1 MYARAGLWRRSAPFV
16 GVMILAIAVLPLPPA
31 GDGPTEI
38 ALASAL
44 TALILGTVWLAPWHR
59 LPAFAEVVPA
69 LSYFV
74 VVALLRESQGGALSG
89 YSVLA
94 MLPVFWLALYGTR
107 DQLAIGIAGSR
118 RGLLRAVAPAR
129 RSRVPVHRM
138 ADRDPVDLRRA
149 HRRLH
154 RPGARRRVAL
164 SGPTETRLALANI
177 EAITVAMREIGASTD
192 PDGAVRQAV
201 CVSAR
206 SIAGA
211 DVVQLLEPNA
221 DGRLALTAAAGMRI
235 PRAGEESGG
244 GLAFLTR
251 KPVFVRDATHGA
263 RHGIRSM
270 HFEPI
275 LRDENAVAVL
285 VLGWTKPVKRLSQGV
300 ESGMQMLSAEA
311 AIALDRARLLVQLQ
325 ETARTDDLTGL
336 PNRRAWD
343 EELPRELARAAR
355 DARPVCVAMLDLD
368 RFKRFNDH
376 RGHQA
381 GDRLLKQAASAW
393 SSLLRA
399 SDMLARYGGEEFSL
413 LLPGCTI
420 DDAQRLVGRLRAAMP
435 DGRDG
440 LGRHRLLGRDRD
452 GRRLRR
458 PGGFCALRRE
468 ARRPQQARHGVLGG
482 RSTANGSVTS
492 SVAGSEAEQ
501 RRRPAARPARLPS
514 PPGRLED
521 AAPDQDPVE
530 VRRRDVVSE
539 RGSVQLAQ
547 LRERELVRREGEADV
562 RVRQLRPQAR
572 QARANDVAVVE
583 RGPLEPVDGQPLRVL
598 RHSGICI
605 ARDQAEIGG
614 RELPVLR
621 IALRLASGL
630 ELLEVG
636 ELPDVHLGGELAPDR
651 LLERLAAAPG
661 SRPAGPSGL
670 ERIPRPLPHEH
681 LQRAVPDL
689 EDDSK
694 RDVQRGGSDR
704 LRHQV

>member
-1 MYARAGLWRRSAPFV
+1 MYARAGLRGRSAPFV

-31 GDGPTEI
+31 GDGPTEM

-107 DQLAIGIAGSR
+107 DQLAIGIAGL
-118 RGLLRAVAPAR
+118 GAVFFVPLLLLGAPEYPSTEWRTAILWICVAPVVGYTVQAL
-129 RSRVPVHRM
+129 V
-138 ADRDPVDLRRA
+138 AELRTRA
-149 HRRLH
+149 E
-154 RPGARRRVAL
+154 
-164 SGPTETRLALANI
+164 ETRLALANI
-177 EAITVAMREIGASTD
+177 EAIAVAMREIGASTD
-192 PDGAVRQAV
+192 PDAVRQAV

-221 DGRLALTAAAGMRI
+221 EGRLALSAAAGMRI

-244 GLAFLTR
+244 GLAYLTR

-270 HFEPI
+270 HFEPV

-285 VLGWTKPVKRLSQGV
+285 VLGWSKPAKRLSQGV

-355 DARPVCVAMLDLD
+355 DSRPVCVAMLDLD

-393 SSLLRA
+393 ASLLRT

-413 LLPGCTI
+413 LLPGCTMT
-420 DDAQRLVGRLRAAMP
+420 DAQRLVGRLRAAMP
-435 DGRDG
+435 EGETVSAGIACWDENESADEFVGRADQ
-440 LGRHRLLGRDRD
+440 
-452 GRRLRR
+452 
-458 PGGFCALRRE
+458 ALYAAKR
-468 ARRPQQARHGVLGG
+468 GG
-482 RSTANGSVTS
+482 RNQLVTAT
-492 SVAGSEAEQ
+492 
-501 RRRPAARPARLPS
+501 
-514 PPGRLED
+514 
-521 AAPDQDPVE
+521 
-530 VRRRDVVSE
+530 
-539 RGSVQLAQ
+539 
-547 LRERELVRREGEADV
+547 
-562 RVRQLRPQAR
+562 
-572 QARANDVAVVE
+572 
-583 RGPLEPVDGQPLRVL
+583 
-598 RHSGICI
+598 
-605 ARDQAEIGG
+605 
-614 RELPVLR
+614 
-621 IALRLASGL
+621 
-630 ELLEVG
+630 
-636 ELPDVHLGGELAPDR
+636 
-651 LLERLAAAPG
+651 
-661 SRPAGPSGL
+661 
-670 ERIPRPLPHEH
+670 
-681 LQRAVPDL
+681 
-689 EDDSK
+689 
-694 RDVQRGGSDR
+694 
-704 LRHQV
+704 